1 MDPSPRE
8 AAPRAASRPQPKL
21 LLIDDDAATLEVMVG
36 AFERRGIAVVAC
48 GDSRAVTDTLAS
60 DAAIGAIVTDL
71 RMPGVDGFEVLRRA
85 RAWGEA
91 HGASVPVFVVT
102 GHGTTEEEQ
111 RALDLGAALFLRKPL
126 DLPVLLGHVR
136 AALQPGEPRS

>member
-1 MDPSPRE
+1 MHPSPRE
-8 AAPRAASRPQPKL
+8 VASRAADHPQPKL
-21 LLIDDDAATLEVMVG
+21 LLIDDDAATLEVMIG
-36 AFERRGIAVVAC
+36 AFERRGIAVLAC
-48 GDSRAVTDTLAS
+48 ADSRAVTDTLAG
-60 DAAIGAIVTDL
+60 DATIGAIVTDL

-91 HGASVPVFVVT
+91 HGTTVPVFVVT

-111 RALDLGAALFLRKPL
+111 RALDLGATLFLRKPL

-136 AALQPGEPRS
+136 AALRPGEARP